1 MDRYRLK
8 PNSRIAD
15 GTRIVLALAV
25 GLGCFLF
32 GVTGRVEEKAPEAK
46 ADAPKVAEPTEALPP
61 EPPVTDSDRDHWAF
75 LPLTRPPVPD
85 VENSAWP
92 RNAIDRFVL
101 AKLEAE
107 ELQPMPPADRVTL
120 IRRVTFDLTGLPPS
134 PADVQ
139 DFLEDSALDA
149 YERLVD
155 RLLASPEYGV
165 RWGQHWLDLAR
176 FAETDGFEHDNVRP
190 QAFRYRDWVVDALN
204 ADLPYD
210 RFVQMQIAG
219 DVLYTK
225 HPGDP
230 APAIATGF
238 LLCGPDMP
246 DINLQ
251 EERRHNVLNEM
262 TSTVGSVFMGMQ
274 IGCAQC
280 HDHKFDPISQRD
292 FYRQRAFFENGDI
305 FRDHPI
311 PSAADIARKKAWET
325 ERSKK
330 LAELETIISQLE
342 QAAIKRSSKEGELDL
357 TKDYEAIIKTQL
369 TADEQ
374 KQYKKL
380 TAEWERVRKKSPPKK
395 PAMGRVMREKDGEP
409 NRAYL
414 WIRGDFRRQGPE
426 LKPAFLRVANPQGTS
441 PEPAENPRLELAR
454 WLTRPDHPLVTR
466 VMANRLWQHHFGKGL
481 SASPS
486 NFGIM
491 GFEPTH
497 PELLDWLAA
506 ELATDWS
513 LKRMHRLLVTS
524 QAYRMASRPQNPRWT
539 KAQNQDAQTRW
550 KQAMEADPENEL
562 LTRMR
567 RRRLEGEA
575 IRDTLLAVTGEL
587 SDRREG
593 PGVRPP
599 LPPELLSTLL
609 KNQWP
614 VSPDAKDHHRRSLY
628 LFVRRNLRFPI
639 FEVFD
644 QPDTNASCPVRARST
659 IAPQSLTMLNSTLT
673 FTAAGELADLVL
685 SDSQSS
691 DAERIRRVFL
701 KILSREPTAKETAQ
715 SLEFL
720 QAQTD
725 RLRQDEKPSQARPQ
739 AWRDFCLAMFNTN
752 EFLYID

>member
-1 MDRYRLK
+1 MHRNCVHGISPTSGGSRLL
-8 PNSRIAD
+8 PF
-15 GTRIVLALAV
+15 LAA
-25 GLGCFLF
+25 GLGCWLL
-32 GVTGRVEEKAPEAK
+32 AASAQ
-46 ADAPKVAEPTEALPP
+46 ADALAP
-61 EPPVTDSDRDHWAF
+61 EPPVTDSDREHWAF
-75 LPLTRPPVPD
+75 RPMVRPPVPG
-85 VENSAWP
+85 VKNTAWP

-101 AKLEAE
+101 AKLEAA
-107 ELQPMPPADRVTL
+107 ELEPMPPADRVTL
-120 IRRVTFDLTGLPPS
+120 IRRVTFDLTGLPPT
-134 PADVQ
+134 PAQVQ
-139 DFLEDSALDA
+139 NFLDDPAPDA

-190 QAFRYRDWVVDALN
+190 EAWRYRDWVVDTLN
-204 ADLPYD
+204 ADLRYD

-219 DVLYTK
+219 DVLYAK
-225 HPGDP
+225 QPDDR
-230 APAIATGF
+230 AAAIATGF

-251 EERRHNVLNEM
+251 EERRHNVLNEI
-262 TSTVGSVFMGMQ
+262 TSTVGSVFLGMQ

-292 FYRQRAFFENGDI
+292 FYRLRAFFENADI

-311 PSAADIARKKAWET
+311 PSAADKAWQK
-325 ERSKK
+325 ERLAK
-330 LAELETIISQLE
+330 LEADISQLE

-357 TKDYEAIIKTQL
+357 TADYEAILKKHLSAQ
-369 TADEQ
+369 EQ
-374 KQYKKL
+374 KQYKTL
-380 TAEWERVRKKSPPKK
+380 TADWDRLRKQSPK
-395 PAMGRVMREKDGEP
+395 PPLGRVMREKAGRP
-409 NRAYL
+409 NEAYL
-414 WIRGDFRRQGPE
+414 WIRGDFRRPGPE
-426 LKPAFLRVANPQGTS
+426 LEPAFLRVVNPENEK
-441 PEPAENPRLELAR
+441 PAPAENPRLELAR
-454 WLTRPDHPLVTR
+454 WLTRSDHPLTTR

-481 SASPS
+481 SESASD
-486 NFGIM
+486 FGIM

-506 ELATDWS
+506 ELAADGS

-524 QAYRMASRPQNPRWT
+524 AAYRMASRPQNPRWT
-539 KAQNQDAQTRW
+539 AAQNQEAQARW
-550 KQAMEADPENEL
+550 QKAMEADPENEL
-562 LTRMR
+562 LTHMR
-567 RRRLEGEA
+567 RRRLEGETL
-575 IRDTLLAVTGEL
+575 RDTLLSVTGTL
-587 SDRREG
+587 SDRRGG

-614 VSPDAKDHHRRSLY
+614 VTQDEKDHHRRSLY

-644 QPDTNASCPVRARST
+644 QPDTNASCPVRPRST
-659 IAPQSLTMLNSTLT
+659 IAPQALTMLNSKLT
-673 FTAAGELADLVL
+673 FTAAGQLAEQLL
-685 SDSQSS
+685 SGEGST
-691 DAERIRRVFL
+691 DADRVRRAFL
-701 KILSREPTAKETAQ
+701 KFFSREPTRKETAR

-720 QAQTD
+720 KAQTD
-725 RLRQDEKPSQARPQ
+725 RLRNGRAESQARTD